1 MFGSF
6 LTPVVCRMAYVL
18 FTHRVSDSRYH
29 AFFVLSKTI
38 CTRKSLCML
47 IDNFFFFFVMMFLIF
62 ITKIQFQ
69 SKSNVLLTNHSP
81 YDLAWI
87 GFTPG
92 YFLFVCLFV
101 LFCFFVVFFV
111 WLFCF
116 CLLFFFFWGG
126 GVTHFSVVSVVL
138 CFVCLRSVFL
148 CLLRPVIP
156 MYLECPFSVAPSVLS
171 NLCTRTE
178 AWSYFNGI

>member
-47 IDNFFFFFVMMFLIF
+47 IDKFFFFFVMMFLIF

-126 GVTHFSVVSVVL
+126 ACYPFFSCLCCFVFCLSSFCVSVPFAPSDTNVSGVSIL
-138 CFVCLRSVFL
+138 G
-148 CLLRPVIP
+148 
-156 MYLECPFSVAPSVLS
+156 CPFG
-171 NLCTRTE
+171 
-178 AWSYFNGI
+178 FI